1 MNRFQKLGAVAA
13 AVVLVSVAGAAGASW
28 ALDKQGAPASGLVA
42 PANNVS
48 TRALTG
54 GGVNETTFTEI
65 NPCRLVD
72 TRSTG
77 GKIAAGATRI
87 FTVASTGPAFAAQG
101 GKANGCGIPA
111 GATSIEATFSAI
123 DAGDGFLRV
132 WPANAAE
139 PNATFMN
146 FTPTFNASNTG
157 TVAINKCPSICFI
170 GRDLAVKAFGAST
183 HVVVDVNGYYERKMA
198 AYVFSDGTLFT
209 SNRAVSAVR
218 TGLGTYEV
226 TFDRNISNCIPRA
239 SRAAFGGTASAVPRS
254 GNLNGVI
261 VLARTDAGALAD
273 SAIYVEV
280 TC

>member
-198 AYVFSDGTLFT
+198 AYVSSLGTLFT
-209 SNRAVSAVR
+209 SNRAVSAAR
-218 TGLGTYEV
+218 LGTGTYEV
-226 TFDRNISNCIPRA
+226 IFDRDVSNCIYLATIAGGGGSAATGPR
-239 SRAAFGGTASAVPRS
+239 
-254 GNLNGVI
+254 NLTPNGVLI
-261 VLARTDAGALAD
+261 STRNAAGTLAD
-273 SAIYVEV
+273 SPIYVEV